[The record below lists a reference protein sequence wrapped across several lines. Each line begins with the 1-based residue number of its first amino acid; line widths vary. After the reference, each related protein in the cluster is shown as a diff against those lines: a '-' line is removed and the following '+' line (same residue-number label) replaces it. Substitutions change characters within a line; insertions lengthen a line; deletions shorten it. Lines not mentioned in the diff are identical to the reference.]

1 VKIGIIGSGNI
12 GGRLGVHWANAGH
25 EVMFSSRH
33 PEKLSHLGSATH
45 SKARTGTT
53 AEAVASSE
61 VILLAVPYAALGD
74 ALAAA
79 GPLEGKIVID
89 ATNPY
94 TSKGLAVPDTTT
106 GYAELRKNI
115 PSARV
120 VKAFNAMM
128 AKILSEQ
135 SHREPP
141 WVVFISGD
149 DAGAKEAVARLAK
162 DAGFDPYDL
171 GDGSRVHLQEP
182 RGSLFNKTFTRA
194 EADAFLS
201 GIR

>member
-1 VKIGIIGSGNI
+1 MKIGILGSGNI

-25 EVMFSSRH
+25 DVMFSSRH
-33 PEKLSHLGSATH
+33 PEKLSNLASATH
-45 SKARTGTT
+45 SKARTGTA

-61 VILLAVPYAALGD
+61 VILLAVPYSALGD
-74 ALAAA
+74 ILAAA

-106 GYAELRKNI
+106 AYAELSKKI

-120 VKAFNAMM
+120 VKAFNTMM
-128 AKILSEQ
+128 AKILSDQ
-135 SHREPP
+135 SHRESPLI
-141 WVVFISGD
+141 VFISGD
-149 DAGAKEAVARLAK
+149 DAGAKEAAARLAR

-171 GDGSRVHLQEP
+171 GDGSHTHLQEP
-182 RGSLFNKTFTRA
+182 RGPLFNKTFTRK